1 MLTRSENDET
11 FELVMKAFV
20 EASEENHD
28 YAYTAGYLSS
38 FARDLFSVL
47 PKTKQRMFIAALVRA
62 TAKQEAEV
70 IEKRNK
76 KQMLERV

>member
-76 KQMLERV
+76 KQMLERA

>member
-1 MLTRSENDET
+1 MLTLSENDKT

-76 KQMLERV
+76 KQMLERA